1 MAGALR
7 KTTIEID
14 WKVNNS
20 GLKQA
25 NEETD
30 RIISK
35 SGKAE
40 QSYNGTN
47 SAINN
52 TTSSLNGYNSTAQT
66 GANNVVQMG
75 AKTQSAYNSSNRSI
89 QTNTQSLNSQNSAIR
104 TSTDNVVQFGTR
116 GSQSINNVSNSAQ
129 SARSNVVHMGSALTS
144 ATNST
149 SSFGSRVG
157 SSLNNARSGVTNL
170 TSGFNNLGSNVYS
183 MADRAANSIENGINK
198 PLNTAKGLI
207 MGLGA
212 TAGVAG
218 AGSLFSAGMGRLSAI
233 EDARLSLN
241 VMLQDEKKTSSFM
254 EEILAFAKTTPYAF
268 QDLATNSKNLLAFG
282 MDIDKVVPT
291 MQAIGDLAAAS
302 GKGSEGINQLSG
314 AFGKMQVLG
323 KVSMEQLNTITEAG
337 VPALK
342 ILANEG
348 GVSVEEMQKR
358 ISSGSVE
365 SGKAIA
371 TLVKGI
377 EEGSNGIAGETTK
390 LGGIMSE
397 LKKTW
402 KGSLDSMKSA
412 VTSTMATML
421 EPAKPYIQKGM
432 AWFSDQFKKL
442 PDFVAKSGK
451 ALKPAWKPIQEI
463 FATTNDF
470 IKQDFIPTALALGRT
485 LGPGFLEG
493 GIVAIKGFGYI
504 VDNVLKPPLE
514 FIKQYAEEHPD
525 RMTSVAKYTAIGV
538 AGFMAFR
545 KVSSVVFGVS
555 KVVGG
560 LTRAISRIGTKAIT
574 SATQANGAMQ
584 SMAVTAQVTQQ
595 SVQRSNFSPYV
606 GNSSQIMTR
615 QQYRMAPRTL
625 RNVPQ
630 FVQSSQ
636 VQTRVSR
643 NAAQNAGL
651 NILSS
656 TGSSRLNARAV
667 STANAAQSQALN
679 ASALRR
685 LTVGTSRSAVTAQN
699 AALMATNSANGVNK
713 GLSLF
718 GKAKLGLQT
727 TGTVG
732 KLAGAG
738 ALVGVGISAL
748 DLLGMNKKNKGE
760 KLGEFGGSTAGLLAG
775 GAIGTAIF
783 PGIGTAIG
791 GMIGSFAGSEFGKK
805 FGSYIQKNWKSITKT
820 TSDLWE
826 SAKDDKTFGKYFKN
840 AEIIAKVSADGIKK
854 SYQSAKESVTGFFSN
869 PLETKIKGKNIT
881 SLQAAKGEG
890 VTKDTAKRVNSY
902 MDKSDKVITSQVDM
916 AITGK
921 PMSEKGYQDI
931 MKTYDLMEKQVLTRL
946 DEKQN
951 KSAKN
956 YDKLLELGVV
966 DQSTVDSAKRSGEE
980 LNRIKTKKFTENN
993 NQLKTLEEKQR
1004 ADSLASTAE
1013 YENQKNSIKERAA
1026 AEGRALTDAE
1036 NERIKRIEQIAS
1048 ADHKRIAQEN
1058 DKEKKRLIEEQNK
1071 LATSALSDS
1080 AKEQKIILG
1089 NLEDSTSKMSA
1100 KQAASIV
1107 ESSYK
1112 AKEGAVKAANDKFNE
1127 TKRILDEERFVTGSI
1142 SKEAYDKAIKTAK
1155 EQRDGTVKAAE
1166 ETHDGVV
1173 TQAKKQAEG
1182 HIKEVDWQKGEVLS
1196 KWDQLKE
1203 STIQNFVDT
1212 KDQAVEKWNEF
1223 KQGFNDISTNIAE
1236 TSMAIWRQFKVNFA
1250 SNLNG
1255 FLFGINKVLEFFNL
1269 SPIKPYNPEGLDSGK
1284 KYSEPSSGN
1293 MPMNYRGNSSFNGG
1307 NSLVGE
1313 EGFEL
1318 AYDKA
1323 TSTARVLGANGPEI
1337 ANISANTKIL
1347 NHKDSKKVVSGGLG
1361 KGTVLPGFDKGNS
1374 SLGDFVGNAKNKV
1387 SDTAENIGGAISG
1400 AAKTAYDW
1408 ISDPVGKVTELLSSF
1423 NKYKKESTID
1433 GFGFGGLTKV
1443 GESAKGWVQDK
1454 LSAISISPPGE
1465 GAERWRPTVMKS
1477 LALNGLPASEAYVGA
1492 WLRQIQS
1499 ESGGNE
1505 KAVQGDIGD
1514 INNKTGDLAKG
1525 LLQTISAT
1533 FNAYKHAGHGDIFN
1547 GFDNM
1552 LAAMNYAKS
1561 RYGSTSMLGVIGH
1574 GHGYKNGG
1582 RPPIKESILVGE
1594 EGPEIVEMDSPGT
1607 IHSNNKTKELL
1618 NNPKERNKGQTINFS
1633 PIINISMGD
1642 NSSGV
1647 SESQIKKAVDEA
1659 LERAFETF
1667 RRQFGTGVAY

>member
-1 MAGALR
+1 MSGALR
-7 KTTIEID
+7 KTVIEID
-14 WKVNNS
+14 WKINND
-20 GLKQA
+20 GLHQA
-25 NEETD
+25 NTETD
-30 RIISK
+30 RLIEQA
-35 SGKAE
+35 GRAE
-40 QSYNGTN
+40 QSYRRTDSSID
-47 SAINN
+47 SATSSLRTMNN
-52 TTSSLNGYNSTAQT
+52 TTRTGTSNVVELASRTRSTYNGARDSIRDTTRELDNQDREIQDNTRNIRSFGTTARTALAQAGQGAESAKNKLSSVGDSLDKVNSKINNGFKTVARTSAVAGAALVAVGTYAFNAASDTNESLNKVEVAFDDNANTVKKWSETTLDKIGLAKGTALDLAATFGDMSTSMGINT
-66 GANNVVQMG
+66 GEA
-75 AKTQSAYNSSNRSI
+75 AKMSTGMVDLAGDLASFKNIDIDRAYTALNGVFTGETEALKSLGI
-89 QTNTQSLNSQNSAIR
+89 VMTQTNLQQFAVSSGAVQNATDSAAAEKGAIAREKAQKTLNNAIAKHGENSLEARDAQMKLQEVEKAANATADVSLAKLSQAELVRLRYNYVLDKTKNAQGDFANTSDQAANATRVFSESVKELASDAGQHLLPIFTPLIIKASDFVKKADFIPGMFEKIGKASVPAMEMTSKYFGLAKDYFVDELIPTAKAAGEALGPGIAEGLKTTGEIIR
-104 TSTDNVVQFGTR
+104 GTLDNVVKPAISFIRDFSEEHPGMMKKISKWATFGIAGLLGFSAVSKPIFGATTKVLGLVAMLKKIGPASTAAAVQTSASMNVIGQSASSATTRQGIATATGSVGTR
-116 GSQSINNVSNSAQ
+116 AGASVASTGRIG
-129 SARSNVVHMGSALTS
+129 RIGSALFGVGRGTTT
-144 ATNST
+144 AVADVGARTAART
-149 SSFGSRVG
+149 ASS
-157 SSLNNARSGVTNL
+157 
-170 TSGFNNLGSNVYS
+170 
-183 MADRAANSIENGINK
+183 GILSK
-198 PLNTAKGLI
+198 
-207 MGLGA
+207 GLGA
-212 TAGVAG
+212 LKGV
-218 AGSLFSAGMGRLSAI
+218 
-233 EDARLSLN
+233 
-241 VMLQDEKKTSSFM
+241 
-254 EEILAFAKTTPYAF
+254 
-268 QDLATNSKNLLAFG
+268 
-282 MDIDKVVPT
+282 
-291 MQAIGDLAAAS
+291 
-302 GKGSEGINQLSG
+302 
-314 AFGKMQVLG
+314 
-323 KVSMEQLNTITEAG
+323 
-337 VPALK
+337 
-342 ILANEG
+342 
-348 GVSVEEMQKR
+348 
-358 ISSGSVE
+358 
-365 SGKAIA
+365 GKAIP
-371 TLVKGI
+371 GI
-377 EEGSNGIAGETTK
+377 SL
-390 LGGIMSE
+390 LG
-397 LKKTW
+397 
-402 KGSLDSMKSA
+402 
-412 VTSTMATML
+412 
-421 EPAKPYIQKGM
+421 
-432 AWFSDQFKKL
+432 
-442 PDFVAKSGK
+442 
-451 ALKPAWKPIQEI
+451 
-463 FATTNDF
+463 
-470 IKQDFIPTALALGRT
+470 
-485 LGPGFLEG
+485 
-493 GIVAIKGFGYI
+493 
-504 VDNVLKPPLE
+504 
-514 FIKQYAEEHPD
+514 
-525 RMTSVAKYTAIGV
+525 
-538 AGFMAFR
+538 
-545 KVSSVVFGVS
+545 
-555 KVVGG
+555 
-560 LTRAISRIGTKAIT
+560 
-574 SATQANGAMQ
+574 
-584 SMAVTAQVTQQ
+584 
-595 SVQRSNFSPYV
+595 
-606 GNSSQIMTR
+606 
-615 QQYRMAPRTL
+615 
-625 RNVPQ
+625 
-630 FVQSSQ
+630 
-636 VQTRVSR
+636 
-643 NAAQNAGL
+643 AGL
-651 NILSS
+651 NL
-656 TGSSRLNARAV
+656 
-667 STANAAQSQALN
+667 
-679 ASALRR
+679 
-685 LTVGTSRSAVTAQN
+685 VGT
-699 AALMATNSANGVNK
+699 
-713 GLSLF
+713 
-718 GKAKLGLQT
+718 
-727 TGTVG
+727 
-732 KLAGAG
+732 
-738 ALVGVGISAL
+738 
-748 DLLGMNKKNKGE
+748 NKKNVGE
-760 KLGEFGGSTAGLLAG
+760 KVGGSGGMLAG
-775 GAIGTAIF
+775 GAAGAAIGTAIF

-791 GMIGSFAGSEFGKK
+791 GIIGTAAGSSFGQK
-805 FGSYIQKNWKSITKT
+805 FGQFIQKNWKSITKT

-826 SAKDDKTFGKYFKN
+826 SAKDNKTFGKYFKN
-840 AEIIAKVSADGIKK
+840 AEIIAKVSVDGIKK

-869 PLETKIKGKNIT
+869 PLDNKIKGKNIT

-902 MDKSDKVITSQVDM
+902 MGKSDKVIANQVDM

-1048 ADHKRIAQEN
+1048 ADQKRIAQEN

-1374 SLGDFVGNAKNKV
+1374 SLGDFVGNVKNKV
-1387 SDTAENIGGAISG
+1387 TDTAENIGGAISG

-1618 NNPKERNKGQTINFS
+1618 NNPKERNKGQSINFS

>member
-52 TTSSLNGYNSTAQT
+52 TTSSLNRYNSTAQT

-104 TSTDNVVQFGTR
+104 TSTDNVVQFGMR

-149 SSFGSRVG
+149 TSFGSRVG
-157 SSLNNARSGVTNL
+157 SSLNNARSGVSNL

-421 EPAKPYIQKGM
+421 EPAKPHIQKGM

-555 KVVGG
+555 KVVGS
-560 LTRAISRIGTKAIT
+560 LTRAISKIGTKAIT

-667 STANAAQSQALN
+667 STANTAQSQALN

-760 KLGEFGGSTAGLLAG
+760 KLGKFGGSTAGLLAG

-826 SAKDDKTFGKYFKN
+826 SAKDNKTFGKYFKN

-869 PLETKIKGKNIT
+869 PLDTKIKGKNIT

-902 MDKSDKVITSQVDM
+902 MDKSDKVIASQVDM

-1048 ADHKRIAQEN
+1048 ADQKRIAQEN
-1058 DKEKKRLIEEQNK
+1058 AEEKKRLIEEQNK

-1112 AKEGAVKAANDKFNE
+1112 AKEGAVKAANEKFDE

-1142 SKEAYDKAIKTAK
+1142 TKEAYEEALKVAGEK
-1155 EQRDGTVKAAE
+1155 RDGEIKIAE
-1166 ETHDGVV
+1166 EAHEGVV

-1182 HIKEVDWQKGEVLS
+1182 QLEQVDWSTGESLT
-1196 KWDQLKE
+1196 KWN
-1203 STIQNFVDT
+1203 NFVVDIA
-1212 KDQAVEKWNEF
+1212 KVWNAITGGVNWVLGELGTDM
-1223 KQGFNDISTNIAE
+1223 KIAE
-1236 TSMAIWRQFKVNFA
+1236 WKPKGYNNKSGSSKPGSKNFIGPMAY
-1250 SNLNG
+1250 NG
-1255 FLFGINKVLEFFNL
+1255 SRN
-1269 SPIKPYNPEGLDSGK
+1269 
-1284 KYSEPSSGN
+1284 
-1293 MPMNYRGNSSFNGG
+1293 NYQGPA
-1307 NSLVGE
+1307 LVGE
-1313 EGFEL
+1313 QGPEL
-1318 AYDKA
+1318 AYNKSD
-1323 TSTARVLGANGPEI
+1323 SSMRILGSNGAEMTHI
-1337 ANISANTKIL
+1337 NSGERIL
-1347 NHKDSKKVVSGGLG
+1347 NNRDTMKVLSGGYG
-1361 KGTVLPGFDKGNS
+1361 KGAVLPGFDKGNS
-1374 SLGDFVGNAKNKV
+1374 SLGDFVGNAKDTV
-1387 SDTAENIGGAISG
+1387 IDTAQNIGGAISG
-1400 AAKTAYDW
+1400 AAKTAYEW
-1408 ISDPVGKVTELLSSF
+1408 ISDPIGKVTELISSKNPF
-1423 NKYKKESTID
+1423 NASSTNTMQKIGT
-1433 GFGFGGLTKV
+1433 GFINKTGEGLKN
-1443 GESAKGWVQDK
+1443 WVQDK
-1454 LSAISISPPGE
+1454 MGSFMGSGSTGE
-1465 GAERWRPTVMKS
+1465 GPTGAGVERWRPFVMRS
-1477 LALNGLPASEAYVGA
+1477 LVQNGLPASEAYVSA

-1561 RYGSTSMLGVIGH
+1561 RYGATSMLGVIGH

-1607 IHSNNKTKELL
+1607 IHSNSKTKELL

-1633 PIINISMGD
+1633 PVITISMGD

-1659 LERAFETF
+1659 LEKAFETF